1 MFGRRMPLKSQNK
14 KADSFFVASI
24 YISNTAGWKQNAVKN
39 FFPRKA
45 IKKLATF
52 PRKISNSRLGRN
64 IRYFKISTFCARR
77 KGLMSLVKLVS
88 RRPQAANFFNKAA
101 LEPKIRQD
109 LCETLFPKYYNMP
122 KKDLQR
128 KKISGRVHSTVTLLA
143 HVVHQIYVNCRAP
156 KKTLLET

>member
-52 PRKISNSRLGRN
+52 PRKISNSRLSRN

-88 RRPQAANFFNKAA
+88 RRPQAANFLTK
-101 LEPKIRQD
+101 P
-109 LCETLFPKYYNMP
+109 PSS
-122 KKDLQR
+122 QR
-128 KKISGRVHSTVTLLA
+128 SGRICVRRYSLNTITC
-143 HVVHQIYVNCRAP
+143 Q
-156 KKTLLET
+156 KKTCEGKKSAVGSIAQSPYLHMSFIKFM

>member
-14 KADSFFVASI
+14 KADSFFVASM
-24 YISNTAGWKQNAVKN
+24 YISNTAGWKQNTVKN

-77 KGLMSLVKLVS
+77 KGLKDFAEKEGLCLVYILDLRRNLKLFARYHSSFASYAHV
-88 RRPQAANFFNKAA
+88 
-101 LEPKIRQD
+101 LEVFAIPTRKG
-109 LCETLFPKYYNMP
+109 
-122 KKDLQR
+122 R
-128 KKISGRVHSTVTLLA
+128 KKKNTLLFWTPTQYPGSPR
-143 HVVHQIYVNCRAP
+143 V
-156 KKTLLET
+156 L